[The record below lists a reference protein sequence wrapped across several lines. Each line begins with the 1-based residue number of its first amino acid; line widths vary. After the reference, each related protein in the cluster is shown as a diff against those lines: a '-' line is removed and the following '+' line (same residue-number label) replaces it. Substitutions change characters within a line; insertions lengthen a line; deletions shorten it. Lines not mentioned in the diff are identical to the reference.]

1 MANNQTLKTL
11 LDEFEIAYP
20 QAERK
25 LDFGIPAVAKSS
37 LYDNASKTLTA
48 VIACPHCGCDIP
60 VRHVN
65 GPSLLYHIDQICP
78 GCNTRI
84 NASVNDK
91 KESFVRTAS
100 YILWFDTS
108 LGDAA
113 VAWTSIK
120 NVYDYDTYGRVCIT
134 SSERDIYLIGYVDID
149 KREMWAQNNGQWA
162 KSGAFKKLGTQYCKT
177 LFETSKNT
185 ICGVAIPQ
193 QWWKKKFYNDVAV
206 ASEPVKTSRQTA
218 PRQKKV
224 VDFTPVAMPIKDVTQ
239 FVYSPIETNSLDR
252 TVKNEFWCTTCDNVF
267 EITSTTD
274 EDVTIT
280 CPNCGAAKTFIRR
293 ELVGPV
299 RSKYVLQT
307 ADLGDF
313 YGAGVTTANFNENW
327 EMALNGFFMYC
338 TVEKKTG
345 KQRFYYRDNTA
356 KPFSQKRTPPRSDW
370 FEAVFDNTGLNIKE
384 TFDRGEIVDVV
395 NYISK
400 LTEFPQ
406 GFAVAAKDKSFAPF
420 IKYILNGTLSADF
433 SKSTPWE
440 ILSMDEEGY
449 KSVCNVPNLRSTQ
462 MAVAQEWSRF
472 GLKDPTFFVKQAVG
486 PSVMLMD
493 ILEELHT
500 TTDRLQEY
508 FESCAQSQYLSG
520 YTAER
525 LWRNYITAAQKAK
538 MPLSTEAEI
547 FPDQL
552 RLAHDRALF
561 EQNGQLN

>member
-1 MANNQTLKTL
+1 MANNQTLETL
-11 LDEFEIAYP
+11 LDEFDTALP

-25 LDFGIPAVAKSS
+25 LDFAIPAVAKSS
-37 LYDNASKTLTA
+37 LYDNASRTLTA
-48 VIACPHCGCDIP
+48 VVSCPNCGCDIP
-60 VRHVN
+60 VTYVN
-65 GPSLLYHIDQICP
+65 GPSSIYHIDQDCP
-78 GCNTRI
+78 GCKLRVNT
-84 NASVNDK
+84 SVNDK
-91 KESFVRTAS
+91 KEPFTRAS
-100 YILWFDTS
+100 TYILWFDTS

-113 VAWTSIK
+113 VAWVSVK
-120 NVYDYDTYGRVCIT
+120 NTYDYDANGKVSIT
-134 SSERDIYLIGYVDID
+134 STERDIHLIGYVDTNR
-149 KREMWAQNNGQWA
+149 REMWAHNNGQWV
-162 KSGAFKKLGTQYCKT
+162 KSGAFKKLATQYCKT
-177 LFETSKNT
+177 FFETSKNT
-185 ICGVAIPQ
+185 VCGVAIPQ
-193 QWWKKKFYNDVAV
+193 QWWKKAFYNDVATE
-206 ASEPVKTSRQTA
+206 SEPVKTTRQTA

-224 VDFTPVAMPIKDVTQ
+224 VNFAPVTMPIKDVTP
-239 FVYSPIETNSLDR
+239 FVYSPIETNSLDK
-252 TVKNEFWCTTCDNVF
+252 TVKNEFWCTECDNVF
-267 EITSTTD
+267 ETTSSTD

-280 CPNCGAAKTFIRR
+280 CPNCGKTKTYARR
-293 ELVGPV
+293 ELAGAV
-299 RSKYVLQT
+299 RNRYVLQT

-313 YGAGVTTANFNENW
+313 YGAGVTVASFNENW
-327 EMALNGFFMYC
+327 EMSLNDFFLYC

-345 KQRFYYRDNTA
+345 KQRFYYRNNTA
-356 KPFSQKRTPPRSDW
+356 DPFSQKRTAPRSDW
-370 FEAVFDNTGLNIKE
+370 FEAVLDNTGLNIKE
-384 TFDRGEIVDVV
+384 IFDRGEIVDVI
-395 NYISK
+395 NYMSK

-406 GFAVAAKDKSFAPF
+406 GFAVAVKDKSFAPF
-420 IKYILNGTLSADF
+420 VKYILNGTLSADF

-462 MAVAQEWSRF
+462 MAVAQDWSRF
-472 GLKDPTFFVKQAVG
+472 GLKDPTFFVKQAVA

-508 FESCAQSQYLSG
+508 FESCAQTQYLSG

-552 RLAHDRALF
+552 RLAYDRALF